1 MDWIQDWR
9 RDVVDDASNK
19 DKCALDAANVCKKVK
34 QIVDGSTWLYNIIS
48 DSILDDHLCVFVL
61 RVECRLDGHSRS
73 REG

>member
-1 MDWIQDWR
+1 MNGIQDWR

-34 QIVDGSTWLYNIIS
+34 QIVDGSAWLYDYIS
-48 DSILDDHLCVFVL
+48 DSILDDYLCVFVL
-61 RVECRLDGHSRS
+61 RFECRLDEHSLS